1 MFLIGT
7 GLTFAQST
15 ASYNFNT
22 SGDLTTYFNSVGSGA
37 SRVTQS
43 TTGGI
48 GNTGAVKVPLSSV
61 QAVYSSKSGYSLGD
75 AGSTYRFETYIKS
88 EGNSGYS
95 GMGFTASS
103 PATAGA
109 AGFVYRPNDALGISV
124 HGGGFVFHN
133 GSTDYSGS
141 WGSSSQPAGITA
153 VKVSTVNDLINNNT
167 TSGSPDKWFKVIF
180 EIERAT
186 ATTFDMHV
194 EVWPSNANGTL
205 RFSEASAI
213 FEVNGVTNTT
223 LQNAAIIH
231 SYFNFSGIRVTHFD
245 NFAINLDGS
254 TVVEEGAPVVF
265 TSSVSASE
273 GVITAS
279 GNVTSDGGAAI
290 TERGFVYGTSSNPT
304 TSDNK
309 VVVGSGTGTFTG
321 TATPRSAGTY
331 YVRVFATNS
340 EGTSYG
346 EESTVT
352 ITRSVPSVDLSFTLP
367 DSISGNPGDTVTFD
381 VEISDPTDLEI
392 DEFIVEFSFDS
403 RFINIEEADIT
414 TEDVV
419 SGGFF
424 DVQKVYE
431 TIVVRYI
438 GDALDT
444 EGTLFSVKGTLV
456 ELVMDSLL
464 NDTTVF
470 VPGDSVYYF
479 PGDSTGIIPS
489 DTSGYYSSTGITFKK
504 ADFYKY
510 PSRTPLSFSTDLEI
524 PTYIPIY
531 LMMATT
537 PVEPVLLNLPV
548 TFENDTLNYALGDFG
563 GNVSSIVVDPTDAT
577 NKVAKSIKP
586 ASAELWAGTTVGA
599 PNGFAD
605 AIPFTSTE
613 TKMTVRVWSPKAG
626 IPVLL
631 KVEDAS
637 DADISVETEDT
648 TTIAGGWQTLE
659 FDFSKEVRGP
669 ALNLNNTY
677 DKASIFFNF
686 GKTGAVAGELTF
698 YWDDMMFGPRYL
710 TTFNVYMDLASS
722 FNPQTHDVYI
732 SGSAFGWPQPGS
744 NVAYKMSLDKGTIYT
759 YSTTLDAGT
768 YKYKYFT
775 VPKSGPATWDN
786 GEWAGDPDREVTVVA
801 ETNTVVENLYGVK
814 PGATVALKDV
824 YKLTDGA
831 PITVEGIVIV
841 PSYGG
846 SNLITAIN
854 SGGYGLSVYWSRY
867 GNTDYEAVVGQ
878 KIRITGEADFFNNLA
893 QVAVDTLVVVSSNND
908 IPVPTT
914 LSSIDDWS
922 GDSKLMSTRVRL
934 ENVFVPESAP
944 WPTAFPITSSG
955 FDSYVVGNLEAT
967 ADTFAVRIDKDV
979 PLNDGVGLPRPTQS
993 FNLTGLMSRYRS
1005 TIQLLPFSRN
1015 DVGIATSNGD
1025 DGVLPMEFE
1034 LKQNFPN
1041 PFNPSTQITF
1051 ALPNASDVTL
1061 EVFNVVGQKVGTL
1074 VNGRMNPGYHTVN
1087 FDASS
1092 LASGVYI
1099 YRIKAGNFVQVKNMT
1114 LIK

>member
-15 ASYNFNT
+15 ASY
-22 SGDLTTYFNSVGSGA
+22 DLTFTY
-37 SRVTQS
+37 
-43 TTGGI
+43 
-48 GNTGAVKVPLSSV
+48 
-61 QAVYSSKSGYSLGD
+61 
-75 AGSTYRFETYIKS
+75 
-88 EGNSGYS
+88 
-95 GMGFTASS
+95 
-103 PATAGA
+103 
-109 AGFVYRPNDALGISV
+109 
-124 HGGGFVFHN
+124 
-133 GSTDYSGS
+133 
-141 WGSSSQPAGITA
+141 
-153 VKVSTVNDLINNNT
+153 
-167 TSGSPDKWFKVIF
+167 
-180 EIERAT
+180 
-186 ATTFDMHV
+186 
-194 EVWPSNANGTL
+194 
-205 RFSEASAI
+205 
-213 FEVNGVTNTT
+213 
-223 LQNAAIIH
+223 
-231 SYFNFSGIRVTHFD
+231 
-245 NFAINLDGS
+245 
-254 TVVEEGAPVVF
+254 
-265 TSSVSASE
+265 
-273 GVITAS
+273 
-279 GNVTSDGGAAI
+279 
-290 TERGFVYGTSSNPT
+290 
-304 TSDNK
+304 
-309 VVVGSGTGTFTG
+309 
-321 TATPRSAGTY
+321 
-331 YVRVFATNS
+331 
-340 EGTSYG
+340 
-346 EESTVT
+346 
-352 ITRSVPSVDLSFTLP
+352 P
-367 DSISGNPGDTVTFD
+367 DSIQGNPGDTVTFD
-381 VEISDPTDLEI
+381 IGISDPTALEI
-392 DEFIVEFSFDS
+392 DEFVFEFSFDS
-403 RFINIEEADIT
+403 RFINIEEADVT
-414 TEDVV
+414 TDDVV

-424 DVQKVYE
+424 DVKKVYE
-431 TIVVRYI
+431 TVVVRYI

-456 ELVMDSLL
+456 ELVMDSLRG
-464 NDTTVF
+464 DSTVF

-479 PGDSTGIIPS
+479 PGDSAGTIPS
-489 DTSGYYSSTGITFKK
+489 DSLGYYTATGITLKK
-504 ADFYKY
+504 AEFYKY

-537 PVEPVLLNLPV
+537 PVEPILLNLPV
-548 TFENDTLNYALGDFG
+548 TFENDELDYKLGDFG
-563 GNVSSIVVDPTDAT
+563 GNASSIVVDPTDST
-577 NKVAKSIKP
+577 NTVAKSVKT
-586 ASAELWAGTTVGA
+586 ATAETWAGTTVGA
-599 PNGFAD
+599 PDGFAE

-613 TKMTVRVWSPKAG
+613 TKMTVRVWSPAAG

-631 KVEDAS
+631 KVEDATAPS
-637 DADISVETEDT
+637 ISVETEDT
-648 TTIAGGWQTLE
+648 TTIAGWQTLE
-659 FDFSKEVRGP
+659 FDFSNEVRGP
-669 ALNLNNTY
+669 ALNLDNTY

-686 GKTGAVAGELTF
+686 GVSGASAGELTF

-722 FNPQTHDVYI
+722 FNPETHDVYI

-744 NVAYKMSLDKGTIYT
+744 NAGYKMTLDEGTIYT
-759 YSTTLDAGT
+759 FSTTLDAGT
-768 YKYKYFT
+768 YQYKYFT
-775 VPKSGPATWDN
+775 VPKAGPATWDN
-786 GEWAGDPDREVTVVA
+786 GEWAGDPNREVTVEA
-801 ETNTVVENLYGVK
+801 ETNTFVEDLYSVK
-814 PGATVALKDV
+814 PGAAVALKDV

-878 KIRITGEADFFNNLA
+878 EVRITGEADFFNNLA
-893 QVAVDTLVVVSSNND
+893 QVAVDTLEVISSNND

-914 LSSIDDWS
+914 LSSIEDWA
-922 GDSKLMSTRVRL
+922 GDSKFMSTRVKL

-944 WPTAFPITSSG
+944 WPTSFPITSSG

-979 PLNDGVGLPRPTQS
+979 PLNDGVGLPRPTES

-1015 DVGIATSNGD
+1015 DVGIATSTGD
-1025 DGVLPMEFE
+1025 DGVLPVEFE

-1074 VNGRMNPGYHTVN
+1074 VNTRMNAGYHTVN

-1092 LASGVYI
+1092 LASGIYI